1 MAGRYVY
8 EQSNLNE
15 TMIPLRD
22 KNPSGKFPLVTF
34 VLIVINV
41 LVFIYQLSLR
51 ETLRPFIHR
60 YALVPA
66 NIFFF
71 GKTPG
76 ISIKHT
82 FLPFLTSMFLHGGWL
97 HVIGNMWYLWIFG
110 DKIEDRLGHV
120 RFFIFYLVCGIGAA
134 AAHVI
139 LNPNSTVPCVGASGA
154 IAGVLGAYLISFP
167 FARVVTLV
175 PIFFYLTVI
184 EIPAVILLVFWF
196 VLQFF
201 SGTLSIAATAQP
213 GSGGVAWWAHVGG
226 FIIGMI
232 LISLL
237 PKRKGFQ
244 RRGSYFFKDRDF

>member
-1 MAGRYVY
+1 
-8 EQSNLNE
+8 
-15 TMIPLRD
+15 MIPLRD
-22 KNPSGKFPLVTF
+22 KSPSGKFPLVTV

-41 LVFIYQLSLR
+41 LVFIYQLSLG
-51 ETLRPFIHR
+51 ENLRPFFYR
-60 YALVPA
+60 YALIPA
-66 NIFFF
+66 NIFSF
-71 GKTPG
+71 GETPG
-76 ISIKHT
+76 ISIKHI

-110 DKIEDRLGHV
+110 DKVEDRLGHV
-120 RFFIFYLVCGIGAA
+120 QFFIFYLVCGIGAGMT
-134 AAHVI
+134 HVI
-139 LNPNSTVPCVGASGA
+139 LNPNSPVPCVGASGA

-201 SGTLSIAATAQP
+201 SGTLSVAATAQT
-213 GSGGVAWWAHVGG
+213 GGGGVAWWAHVGG

-232 LISLL
+232 LISLI

-244 RRGSYFFKDRDF
+244 RRGSYLFNGSVF